1 VAADGGAEIE
11 EKTMNIKIMR
21 KLIAPA
27 ALLLAVLVSSCNQQ
41 PSQVVFESPEA
52 AIQTLSELIGQRD
65 DQRIEQVFGP
75 GSVDLFLSGD
85 DEADHEDFQ
94 RVKEMIDKSV
104 AFEDFDENTKIALLG
119 DNAWPWPIPLVRE
132 GEGWRFDTAE
142 GREELLN
149 RRVGHNELWTLTAM
163 HEIVEAQREYRS
175 ESRDGNPPAY
185 AQNFRSSEGRRD
197 GLYWPTEAN
206 EELSP
211 LGEFLAGSE
220 ARGPEPQPFHGYY
233 YRILTR
239 RGADAPGKEMDY
251 LDENGLLTRGFG
263 VIAWPAKYGN
273 SGVMTF
279 MVNHRGLVFET
290 DLGPDTEKLA
300 SAIDSYNP
308 DSNWAPTDDSL
319 AGAVED

>member
-1 VAADGGAEIE
+1 
-11 EKTMNIKIMR
+11 MNIKIMR

-41 PSQVVFESPEA
+41 SSQTIFESPEA
-52 AIQTLSELIGQRD
+52 AIQTLNELIGEYN
-65 DQRIEQVFGP
+65 DQRVEQVFGP
-75 GSVDLFLSGD
+75 GSLDMFRSGD
-85 DEADHEDFQ
+85 DMGDREDYQ
-94 RVKEMIDKSV
+94 RVKEMIGEWV
-104 AFEDFDENTKIALLG
+104 GFEDFDENTKIALLG
-119 DNAWPWPIPLVRE
+119 DDAWPWPIPLVRD
-132 GEGWRFDTAE
+132 GAGWRFDTDE

-149 RRVGHNELWTLTAM
+149 RRIGHNELWTLTAM

-185 AQNFRSSEGRRD
+185 AQNFRSSEGSRD
-197 GLYWPTEAN
+197 GLYWPTEEN

-220 ARGPEPQPFHGYY
+220 ARAEEPQPFHGYF

-239 RGADAPGKEMDY
+239 RGADAPGGEKDY
-251 LDENGLLTRGFG
+251 IDENGLLTRGFG

-273 SGVMTF
+273 AGVMTF
-279 MVNHRGLVFET
+279 MTNHRGLVFQT

-300 SAIDSYNP
+300 AAIDSYNP

>member
-1 VAADGGAEIE
+1 
-11 EKTMNIKIMR
+11 MNIKIMR

-41 PSQVVFESPEA
+41 SSQTIFESPEA
-52 AIQTLSELIGQRD
+52 AIQTLNELIGEYN
-65 DQRIEQVFGP
+65 DQRVEQVFGP
-75 GSVDLFLSGD
+75 GSLDMFRSGD
-85 DEADHEDFQ
+85 DMGDREDYQ
-94 RVKEMIDKSV
+94 RVKEMIGEWV
-104 AFEDFDENTKIALLG
+104 GFEDFDENTKIALLG
-119 DNAWPWPIPLVRE
+119 DDAWPWPIPLVRD
-132 GEGWRFDTAE
+132 GAGWRFDTDE

-149 RRVGHNELWTLTAM
+149 RRIGHNELWTLTAM

-185 AQNFRSSEGRRD
+185 AQNFRSSEGSRD
-197 GLYWPTEAN
+197 GLYWPTEEN

-220 ARGPEPQPFHGYY
+220 ARSEEPQPFHGYF

-239 RGADAPGKEMDY
+239 RGADAPGGEKEY
-251 LDENGLLTRGFG
+251 IDENGLLTRGFG

-273 SGVMTF
+273 AGVMTF
-279 MVNHRGLVFET
+279 MTNHRGLVFQT

-300 SAIDSYNP
+300 AAIDSYNP

>member
-1 VAADGGAEIE
+1 
-11 EKTMNIKIMR
+11 MNIKIMR

-41 PSQVVFESPEA
+41 SSQTIFESPEA
-52 AIQTLSELIGQRD
+52 AIQTLNELIGEYN
-65 DQRIEQVFGP
+65 DQRVEQVFGP
-75 GSVDLFLSGD
+75 GSLDMFRSGD
-85 DEADHEDFQ
+85 DKADREDYQ
-94 RVKEMIDKSV
+94 RVKEMIGEWVD
-104 AFEDFDENTKIALLG
+104 FEDFDENTKIALLG
-119 DNAWPWPIPLVRE
+119 DDAWPWPIPLVRD
-132 GEGWRFDTAE
+132 GAGWRFDTDE

-149 RRVGHNELWTLTAM
+149 RRIGHNELWTLTAM

-185 AQNFRSSEGRRD
+185 AQNFRSSEGSRD
-197 GLYWPTEAN
+197 GLYWPTEEN

-220 ARGPEPQPFHGYY
+220 ARAEEPQPFHGYF

-239 RGADAPGKEMDY
+239 RGADAPGGEKDY
-251 LDENGLLTRGFG
+251 IDENGLLTRGFG

-273 SGVMTF
+273 AGVMTF
-279 MVNHRGLVFET
+279 MTNHRGLVFQT

-300 SAIDSYNP
+300 AAIDSYNP

>member
-1 VAADGGAEIE
+1 
-11 EKTMNIKIMR
+11 MNIKIMR